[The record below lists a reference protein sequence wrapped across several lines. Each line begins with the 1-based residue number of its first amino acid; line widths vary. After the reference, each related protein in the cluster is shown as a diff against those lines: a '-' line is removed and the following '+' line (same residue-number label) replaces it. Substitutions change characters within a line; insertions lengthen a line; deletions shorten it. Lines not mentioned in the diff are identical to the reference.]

1 MAIGLTALL
10 WLDLTQRIDKLATS
24 RSDNTQWTISQLEV
38 DYFRLVLAA
47 ETASQDDLGAVAGLR
62 TRFDIFYSR
71 WRTLGRAEAYALLP
85 EDARYKA
92 AQAEVN
98 RVLDAA
104 VPLIDGPEAEL
115 VAGLPDL
122 QAQFEAIRE
131 PVRTIALR
139 GLDIFAEQSDQQRR
153 EIVALILRTGL
164 VTLVL
169 LVVLTIAAILMIAAG
184 RRAREDAQRIE
195 EVNRNLSMIVETSL
209 DAIIVADAQGIVRAY
224 NPAAEAIFGWTQAEI
239 IGRPMAE
246 MMIPVHH
253 RAAHAAGMKRFLTTG
268 ERRIIGAGRVQME
281 ACHKSGRLFPVEV
294 SITHERVGGRHVFVS
309 FLRDITHR
317 LQAEADLR
325 AARDEALAAAR
336 KKSEFLAIMSHEIRT
351 PLNGI
356 LGAVDLLQATPL
368 DEAQARHVR
377 TLRRSGDILLGH
389 VNDVLDLTRLETGT
403 ETLRPRPMD
412 LRAVFDR
419 VLENQDGAAR
429 KAGNRMS
436 ALVAPDVPPSL
447 LADDRRLSQVLLNL
461 VGNANKFTS
470 GGEIVLSACCLGVA
484 DGQARLVLSVADTG
498 VGIPTGDR
506 ARIFEDFVMLDPSY
520 DRNAQGTGLG
530 LGIARRIVQA
540 MGGTIDVR
548 DSAGGGA
555 DFHIE
560 LTLPVADAPAAA
572 PAVPDRDRAA
582 VGPMSVLMVEDNPI
596 NREVLR
602 AMLEQEG
609 HRVTEAADGTAG
621 VAAAATARFD
631 LILMDISMP
640 GMNGTEAARAIR
652 EGGGPNAAT
661 PIVATT
667 AHALPAE
674 IASFRANGM
683 PQTLTKP
690 ISRAALRALLA
701 GYGAD
706 EDLSPPGTAPGAGTG
721 TADLLDPAKLAEFSE
736 TLGDTR
742 FRDMI
747 AQFAQDAAAFETR
760 LAAGQ
765 DGASALAA
773 TAHNLAG
780 SAGMIGLPALQR
792 LLAAF
797 ETAVKTTGALPPEA
811 LRADLLRTSAETR
824 AELGDLVDAD

>member
-1 MAIGLTALL
+1 MIKELASSGKDQLHGPVKVGAIFTIAPYLFPYMIPELKQHAQDMPLVIEE
-10 WLDLTQRIDKLATS
+10 DLTENLRPKL
-24 RSDNTQWTISQLEV
+24 
-38 DYFRLVLAA
+38 
-47 ETASQDDLGAVAGLR
+47 
-62 TRFDIFYSR
+62 
-71 WRTLGRAEAYALLP
+71 
-85 EDARYKA
+85 
-92 AQAEVN
+92 
-98 RVLDAA
+98 
-104 VPLIDGPEAEL
+104 
-115 VAGLPDL
+115 
-122 QAQFEAIRE
+122 
-131 PVRTIALR
+131 
-139 GLDIFAEQSDQQRR
+139 
-153 EIVALILRTGL
+153 
-164 VTLVL
+164 
-169 LVVLTIAAILMIAAG
+169 
-184 RRAREDAQRIE
+184 
-195 EVNRNLSMIVETSL
+195 RNGEL
-209 DAIIVADAQGIVRAY
+209 DAIIVADAEGIVRAY

-239 IGRPMAE
+239 IGQPMAE
-246 MMIPVHH
+246 MMIPAHH

-281 ACHKSGRLFPVEV
+281 ACHKSGRRFPVEV

-317 LQAEADLR
+317 LRAEADLR

-368 DEAQARHVR
+368 DEAQTRHVR

-389 VNDVLDLTRLETGT
+389 VNDVLDLTRLETGA

-540 MGGTIDVR
+540 MGGSIDVR

-572 PAVPDRDRAA
+572 PVVPDRDRAA
-582 VGPMSVLMVEDNPI
+582 VGPLSVLMVEDNPI

-621 VAAAATARFD
+621 VAAAATGRFD

-674 IASFRANGM
+674 IESFRANGM

-701 GYGAD
+701 GYAPD
-706 EDLSPPGTAPGAGTG
+706 EDTPDEAAPA
-721 TADLLDPAKLAEFSE
+721 ADLLDPAHYAE
-736 TLGDTR
+736 TWLRDAGLTR
-742 FRDMI
+742 DRD
-747 AQFAQDAAAFETR
+747 ADAFEDAYRAYLADFEARGVTGIGFGLVLVRRPAHGAPTLARFEELEGPVESLGAHLRDCLDAHDWLASVCDAELLDTAYVPAADVTR
-760 LAAGQ
+760 EEYGRWGSQDPEHILIRQGGGFGRAVRADTALAGLMGASDGELTAGQ
-765 DGASALAA
+765 IAHALAA
-773 TAHNLAG
+773 LLDVPAEEMVAG
-780 SAGMIGLPALQR
+780 LVPAVRELVLTGML
-792 LLAAF
+792 
-797 ETAVKTTGALPPEA
+797 
-811 LRADLLRTSAETR
+811 LRA
-824 AELGDLVDAD
+824 

>member
-1 MAIGLTALL
+1 
-10 WLDLTQRIDKLATS
+10 
-24 RSDNTQWTISQLEV
+24 
-38 DYFRLVLAA
+38 
-47 ETASQDDLGAVAGLR
+47 
-62 TRFDIFYSR
+62 
-71 WRTLGRAEAYALLP
+71 
-85 EDARYKA
+85 
-92 AQAEVN
+92 
-98 RVLDAA
+98 
-104 VPLIDGPEAEL
+104 
-115 VAGLPDL
+115 
-122 QAQFEAIRE
+122 
-131 PVRTIALR
+131 
-139 GLDIFAEQSDQQRR
+139 
-153 EIVALILRTGL
+153 
-164 VTLVL
+164 
-169 LVVLTIAAILMIAAG
+169 
-184 RRAREDAQRIE
+184 
-195 EVNRNLSMIVETSL
+195 
-209 DAIIVADAQGIVRAY
+209 
-224 NPAAEAIFGWTQAEI
+224 
-239 IGRPMAE
+239 
-246 MMIPVHH
+246 
-253 RAAHAAGMKRFLTTG
+253 
-268 ERRIIGAGRVQME
+268 
-281 ACHKSGRLFPVEV
+281 
-294 SITHERVGGRHVFVS
+294 
-309 FLRDITHR
+309 
-317 LQAEADLR
+317 
-325 AARDEALAAAR
+325 
-336 KKSEFLAIMSHEIRT
+336 MSHEIRT

-368 DEAQARHVR
+368 DEAQTRHVR

-389 VNDVLDLTRLETGT
+389 VNDVLDLTRLETGA

-447 LADDRRLSQVLLNL
+447 MADDRRLSQVLLNL

-540 MGGTIDVR
+540 MGGSIDVR

-572 PAVPDRDRAA
+572 PVVPDRDRAA
-582 VGPMSVLMVEDNPI
+582 VGPLSVLMVEDNPI

-621 VAAAATARFD
+621 VAAAATGRFD

-674 IASFRANGM
+674 IESFRANGM

-701 GYGAD
+701 GYGPD
-706 EDLSPPGTAPGAGTG
+706 EETPDDAAPA
-721 TADLLDPAKLAEFSE
+721 ADLLDPAKLAEFSE

-747 AQFAQDAAAFETR
+747 AQFAQDAAAFEVR

-765 DGASALAA
+765 DGAAVLAA

-780 SAGMIGLPALQR
+780 SAGMIGLPALQG

-797 ETAVKTTGALPPEA
+797 ETAVKTTGALPPDT
-811 LRADLLRTSAETR
+811 LRADLLRASAETR
-824 AELGDLVDAD
+824 AELVDLVAAD